1 MFCQGEAV
9 QGLDGFWVF
18 SVCVFALVIVFY
30 RGLRGS
36 SYQHFMPATISPPAK
51 CHFYDVSQAGK

>member
-9 QGLDGFWVF
+9 QGLDGFWGF

-30 RGLRGS
+30 RGSRGS
-36 SYQHFMPATISPPAK
+36 SY
-51 CHFYDVSQAGK
+51 